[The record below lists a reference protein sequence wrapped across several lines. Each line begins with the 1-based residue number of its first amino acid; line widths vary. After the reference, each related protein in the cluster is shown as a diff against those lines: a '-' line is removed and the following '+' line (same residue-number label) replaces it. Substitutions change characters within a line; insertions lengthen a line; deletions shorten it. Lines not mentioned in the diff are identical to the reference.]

1 MYEMEGAS
9 SAPQCQPD
17 QSPGRSGHTGHP
29 LGPGTGTKDRFLSL
43 PASRSLPR
51 VVPVSNGEC
60 ISIASASAAQELSAG
75 YFHSF
80 GYPHYLHR

>member
-9 SAPQCQPD
+9 SAPRRQRD
-17 QSPGRSGHTGHP
+17 QSPGRSGSTGHP
-29 LGPGTGTKDRFLSL
+29 LGLGTGTKDRFLGL

-51 VVPVSNGEC
+51 VVPVSNGES
-60 ISIASASAAQELSAG
+60 ISIASASTAQELSAG